1 MTKPAKNHETF
12 APHAHIIERIKVA
25 LRAQSVND
33 QAFNALYEPDC
44 LEWIAQEA
52 TRDEYRTIKRRL
64 EQMQGFDFPAF
75 EQLLAEYSIPE
86 ITVLHPDFSPFD
98 ELRYLEHQLGAINTL
113 IKFNLRM
120 LDAEINSIQ
129 HYLERLQALEETK
142 AARADELVAAFERRD
157 QLHLRIDALTFK
169 KGGAI

>member
-1 MTKPAKNHETF
+1 
-12 APHAHIIERIKVA
+12 
-25 LRAQSVND
+25 
-33 QAFNALYEPDC
+33 
-44 LEWIAQEA
+44 
-52 TRDEYRTIKRRL
+52 
-64 EQMQGFDFPAF
+64 
-75 EQLLAEYSIPE
+75 
-86 ITVLHPDFSPFD
+86 
-98 ELRYLEHQLGAINTL
+98 
-113 IKFNLRM
+113 M